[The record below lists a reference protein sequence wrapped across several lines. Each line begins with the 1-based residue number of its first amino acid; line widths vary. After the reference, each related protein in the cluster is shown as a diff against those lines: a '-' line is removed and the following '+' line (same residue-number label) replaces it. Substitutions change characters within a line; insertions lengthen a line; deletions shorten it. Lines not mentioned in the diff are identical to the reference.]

1 MIQSWNTIDLS
12 ENKAEIH
19 QKWVNNCSL
28 KNRRP
33 VWSPINP
40 NLINKGGLETA
51 NYPIVF
57 EPPKLATQE
66 CKVWFKPEF
75 CPETMSPN
83 TFDVQLISIC
93 AGKRPV
99 GGYID
104 PKNPKQIIY
113 KDAIEDGIDLVYG
126 IWDKRNPSFEKV
138 IVFRKCTGGEYVDI
152 DFEVKFPGGKLKGLR
167 IFSKGG
173 DKNISFENPVAWYYL
188 GNKCIKHKID
198 IALKEV
204 GNHRAV
210 FTKKVPTKLI
220 KAALSVGSKLFC
232 DATVQYS
239 PATGSGGTSC
249 DATVTKTATLSTWD
263 QILSGDGTATN
274 SANTTIYLCRLITN
288 TVSGFYDES
297 IRSFISFPTSSLGN
311 SNLVSSVDL
320 GFKTASKSTG
330 LANTKSALVS
340 CQQWIGNSIAN
351 SDYSNFARELMSD
364 TILDESSLIIN
375 SYSYFSLNG
384 AGLANI
390 NTGGLSKFTTLLYS
404 DYLYSETD
412 IAANSTY
419 YITAYS
425 ADQTGTSSDP
435 ILNVTYFPT
444 NPKAF
449 LMF

>member
-33 VWSPINP
+33 IWSPINP

-66 CKVWFKPEF
+66 CKVWFKPEWDTGL
-75 CPETMSPN
+75 ETTN
-83 TFDVQLISIC
+83 TFDSQLISIC

-138 IVFRKCTGGEYVDI
+138 IVFRKCPGGEYVDI
-152 DFEVKFPGGKLKGLR
+152 DFEVKFPGGKLDGLT
-167 IFSKGG
+167 ITSKNS
-173 DKNISFENPVAWYYL
+173 DKKISFENPVAWYYINGQCKKTKIQIL
-188 GNKCIKHKID
+188 LKDKKRYSATFIKRI
-198 IALKEV
+198 
-204 GNHRAV
+204 
-210 FTKKVPTKLI
+210 PTKLI
-220 KAALSVGSKLFC
+220 SDAIKSGCYLFC
-232 DATVQYS
+232 DLTIITY

-249 DATVTKTATLSTWD
+249 DAHVTKTATLSTWD

-274 SANTTIYLCRLITN
+274 AIDSGVYLCRLTTN
-288 TVSGFYDES
+288 VLSGFYDLMS
-297 IRSFISFPTSSLGN
+297 RSFISFSTSSIGN
-311 SNLVSSVDL
+311 GNLVSSADL
-320 GFKTASKSTG
+320 GVKISAKSTG
-330 LANTKSALVS
+330 LANTQSALVS
-340 CQQWIGNSIAN
+340 CQQWIGNSISN
-351 SDYSNFARELMSD
+351 SDYSNFSRELMSD
-364 TILDESSLIIN
+364 TILDESSLTIN

-390 NTGGLSKFTTLLYS
+390 NTGGLSKFATLLYN

-412 IAANSTY
+412 IAANSSY
-419 YITAYS
+419 YIIAYS

-435 ILNVTYFPT
+435 KLTVTHFPT